1 MSSENSKPMVTD
13 VFVKGAIQG
22 WGIATHSTIPNVLMA
37 FVIIR
42 VLNVAGLL
50 PILGDIFRPLMGLF
64 GLPGEAAAVLIAGWM
79 SIGGGVGVAAA
90 LIDQSSIGVR
100 DVAILCPA
108 IVLMGSQLQYMGR
121 CLGVVGTSGKRIPLL
136 MSISVINALIAMLI
150 MNVIV

>member
-13 VFVKGAIQG
+13 VFVKGAVQG

-42 VLNVAGLL
+42 ALNVAGLL

-79 SIGGGVGVAAA
+79 SMGGGVGVAAA
-90 LIDQSSIGVR
+90 LFDQGALTVEHCAILAPGIYLMASGHDPQESRKASPVDPMIGWRSSIGR
-100 DVAILCPA
+100 AADL
-108 IVLMGSQLQYMGR
+108 
-121 CLGVVGTSGKRIPLL
+121 
-136 MSISVINALIAMLI
+136 
-150 MNVIV
+150 